1 MGVLLRKAAFTLN
14 TWEYSFLL
22 LLLTVVFSGCAATTP
37 ALHDDSRVS
46 PVMTPEVVLAK
57 IARPDLNIFKAMANI
72 EVNRPGGRHATKA
85 ALLIKKPA
93 RLRIEAIPIIGPVN
107 LFLSVQEDVLKVFV
121 PQKGAFYLGKA
132 TPENLANVSY
142 GFTAAMRVEDLLSIM
157 LGTYPRIREKNLL
170 LEGSLEGKRYRIDMV
185 AEGRK
190 VQSIWVDLSNYHLAE
205 VQIFNACDRVS
216 YTARFEAFDKV
227 GLFDMPLKITLLR
240 ETDDHPRVIIR
251 YSSIEWLTEVEGPE
265 FDLQIPPGTNPIY
278 LD

>member
-1 MGVLLRKAAFTLN
+1 MGVLLRKAAFTFN
-14 TWEYSFLL
+14 TWEFPFLSLL
-22 LLLTVVFSGCAATTP
+22 LMVVISGCVAITP

-72 EVNRPGGRHATKA
+72 EVSRAGGRHATKA
-85 ALLIKKPA
+85 ALLIKKPSH
-93 RLRIEAIPIIGPVN
+93 LRIEAIPIIGPVN
-107 LFLSVQEDVLKVFV
+107 LFLSVQEDVLKVFL

-132 TPENLANVSY
+132 TPENLANFSY
-142 GFTAAMRVEDLLSIM
+142 GFTAAMRIDDLLSIM
-157 LGTYPRIREKNLL
+157 LGTYPRVRGKNVL

-190 VQSIWVDLSNYHLAE
+190 VQSIWVDLSNHHLAE
-205 VQIFNACDRVS
+205 VQIFNALDRVS

-227 GLFDMPLKITLLR
+227 GLFAMPLKITLIW

-251 YSSIEWLTEVEGPE
+251 YSNIEWLTEVEGPV
-265 FDLQIPPGTNPIY
+265 FDLQVPPGMNPIY

>member
-1 MGVLLRKAAFTLN
+1 MDVLLRKAPFN
-14 TWEYSFLL
+14 TWEFPFLL
-22 LLLTVVFSGCAATTP
+22 LLLMVVFSGCAATTP
-37 ALHDDSRVS
+37 ALHDDSRVF
-46 PVMTPEVVLAK
+46 PVITPEVVLAK
-57 IARPDLNIFKAMANI
+57 IAHPDLNILKAMASI
-72 EVNRPGGRHATKA
+72 EVYRPGGRHATKA
-85 ALLIKKPA
+85 ALLIKKPSH
-93 RLRIEAIPIIGPVN
+93 LRIEAIPIIGPVN
-107 LFLSVQEDVLKVFV
+107 LFLSVQEDVLKVFL

-132 TPENLANVSY
+132 TPENLANFSH
-142 GFTAAMRVEDLLSIM
+142 GFMAAMRIEDLLSIM

-205 VQIFNACDRVS
+205 VQSFNALDRVS

-227 GLFDMPLKITLLR
+227 GLFAMPLKITLIW
-240 ETDDHPRVIIR
+240 ETDDHPKLIIR